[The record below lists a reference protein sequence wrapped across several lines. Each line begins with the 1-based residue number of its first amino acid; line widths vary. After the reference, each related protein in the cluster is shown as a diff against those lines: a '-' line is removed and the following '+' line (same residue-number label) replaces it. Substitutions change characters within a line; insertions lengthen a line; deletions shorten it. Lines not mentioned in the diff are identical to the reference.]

1 MYILDMCFH
10 IDSNIV
16 CIRIFG
22 ILFVLGIVPL
32 YPFRALFDFGGVLFV
47 HVAHSK
53 FCVVMI
59 HSLVSKPVFDGQL
72 MVRLLDCLVIYRCT
86 SQYILTSII
95 KTNMCILQYT

>member
-1 MYILDMCFH
+1 MYILDICFH

-16 CIRIFG
+16 CIRIVG
-22 ILFVLGIVPL
+22 MLFVLGIVPL
-32 YPFRALFDFGGVLFV
+32 YPFRALFNFGGVLFV

-72 MVRLLDCLVIYRCT
+72 MVRLLDLDCLVIQFLQMYQT
-86 SQYILTSII
+86 VYINQY
-95 KTNMCILQYT
+95 Y

>member
-10 IDSNIV
+10 IDLNIV
-16 CIRIFG
+16 CTRIFG

-32 YPFRALFDFGGVLFV
+32 YPSRALFNFGAVLFV

-72 MVRLLDCLVIYRCT
+72 MVSIVGLFGYTVLTDVPVSIY
-86 SQYILTSII
+86 
-95 KTNMCILQYT
+95 